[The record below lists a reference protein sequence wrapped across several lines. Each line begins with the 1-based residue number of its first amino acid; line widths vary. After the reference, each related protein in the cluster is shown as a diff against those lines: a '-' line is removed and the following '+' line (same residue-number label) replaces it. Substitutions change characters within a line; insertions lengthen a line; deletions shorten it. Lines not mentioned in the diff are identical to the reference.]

1 MAQTWGYKDDTGN
14 WQEADPFENQKADDN
29 VDFPPETYRKAA
41 GVAYEYSK
49 KKLEDATAQQKQLA
63 EQRQQ
68 YSQQDEARDVQQARQ
83 AYRY

>member
-1 MAQTWGYKDDTGN
+1 VAQTWGYKDDTGN
-14 WQEADPFENQKADDN
+14 WQEADPFESQKADSN
-29 VDFPPETYRKAA
+29 VDFPLETYRKAA

-68 YSQQDEARDVQQARQ
+68 YS
-83 AYRY
+83 